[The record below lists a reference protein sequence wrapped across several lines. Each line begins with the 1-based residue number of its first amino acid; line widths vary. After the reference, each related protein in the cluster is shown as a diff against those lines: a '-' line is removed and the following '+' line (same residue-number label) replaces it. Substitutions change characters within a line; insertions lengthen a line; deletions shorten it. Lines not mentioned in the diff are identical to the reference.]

1 MDKNIIIIFK
11 MISVLLISILF
22 VTEGVNKIFNFNNTV
37 KGFQTK
43 SNYPLIISKAA
54 IVFAIL
60 FIIIAPI
67 FLILSIGFNN
77 DLLLSLG
84 SGMLIIFIILANIFY
99 HPINDPTQR
108 TALFKNFAI
117 MGGLLMMLIYSFN

>member
-22 VTEGVNKIFNFNNTV
+22 VTAGVNKIFNFNNTV

-67 FLILSIGFNN
+67 FLILSIGFDNN
-77 DLLLSLG
+77 LLLSLG